1 MFEGTF
7 IYFFLLFILYLII
20 NISVRVCIANLL
32 KKAKEKAWKA
42 YIPFYTVYYLV
53 NFLNLK
59 KSVFFM
65 TLIPFVN
72 LYYYNIII
80 KKLLESYGQD
90 SRESVLYLII
100 PLYKFPELVF
110 KRPRIITNEYELT
123 EGFIEDSNLLF
134 NKETKNE
141 NSNTLTATMSND
153 FNQINEVPE
162 INQNNTSVGG
172 NFNQINPTAGNI
184 GASQNSFNQIN
195 EVPEINQNST
205 SVGGNFNQI
214 NPTAGNIGT
223 NQNSFNQINEVPEIN
238 QNNTFNNINN
248 IQENSVTNNFDQSL
262 FSSRNAEVTDS
273 DLKENARN
281 ITHETYVEAPLEEKE
296 EKPAVVPFEQ
306 GRPKVCPNCGATLSS
321 SATTCFLC
329 GHNL

>member
-80 KKLLESYGQD
+80 KKLLENYGQD

-184 GASQNSFNQIN
+184 G
-195 EVPEINQNST
+195 
-205 SVGGNFNQI
+205 
-214 NPTAGNIGT
+214 T

-238 QNNTFNNINN
+238 QNNTFNN

>member
-184 GASQNSFNQIN
+184 G
-195 EVPEINQNST
+195 
-205 SVGGNFNQI
+205 
-214 NPTAGNIGT
+214 T

-238 QNNTFNNINN
+238 QNNTFNN

>member
-162 INQNNTSVGG
+162 INQNSTSVGG

-195 EVPEINQNST
+195 EVS
-205 SVGGNFNQI
+205 
-214 NPTAGNIGT
+214 
-223 NQNSFNQINEVPEIN
+223 EIN

>member
-162 INQNNTSVGG
+162 INQNNTS
-172 NFNQINPTAGNI
+172 I
-184 GASQNSFNQIN
+184 
-195 EVPEINQNST
+195 
-205 SVGGNFNQI
+205 GGNFNQI

>member
-80 KKLLESYGQD
+80 KKLLENYGQD

-162 INQNNTSVGG
+162 INQNSTSVGG

-195 EVPEINQNST
+195 EVS
-205 SVGGNFNQI
+205 
-214 NPTAGNIGT
+214 
-223 NQNSFNQINEVPEIN
+223 EIN

>member
-184 GASQNSFNQIN
+184 G
-195 EVPEINQNST
+195 
-205 SVGGNFNQI
+205 
-214 NPTAGNIGT
+214 T